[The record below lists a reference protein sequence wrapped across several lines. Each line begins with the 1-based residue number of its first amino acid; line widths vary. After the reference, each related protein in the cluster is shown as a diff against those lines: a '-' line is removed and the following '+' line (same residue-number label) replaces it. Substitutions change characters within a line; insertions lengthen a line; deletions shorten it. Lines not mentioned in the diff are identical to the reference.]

1 MAILALILTFA
12 ILISAIIVSNNTVS
26 GHRLYRQT
34 PLPTG
39 VPKTFLS
46 LIAVM
51 FAIAC
56 VWQFAIDTLDDMRHP
71 AFWISA
77 FGADPI
83 LGDVFST
90 AEQYDMDLG
99 MPTAEFRESD
109 LLMIR
114 NVSRCVATALWCA
127 VAGLAA
133 YAVYMLGL
141 LRENKPTMIT
151 CLALLAAALIVGG
164 RASMAGMVHL
174 GDYVASGMGNEYD
187 GDMSDSEMLSFL
199 TTVVVVMACMGLI
212 KGIQKVNS
220 FIEFAE
226 NTDANEEE
234 ARPCMP
240 PPAPPTPQSPP
251 QATTSHT
258 GGDGQN
264 KVEKLKDIK
273 QLLDAGVLT
282 NEEFEEMKR
291 KIINS

>member
-12 ILISAIIVSNNTVS
+12 ILISAIIVSNNTMS
-26 GHRLYRQT
+26 GHRLFRQT

-164 RASMAGMVHL
+164 RASMAGMVHFHPRHIL
-174 GDYVASGMGNEYD
+174 GR
-187 GDMSDSEMLSFL
+187 LRHPPFL
-199 TTVVVVMACMGLI
+199 FGQDEQRFRLPCLAVVVHRGHGSQPLLRVHRPYADTQHAGWNSRIAALFALMPNRIHRRHSAALQGPR
-212 KGIQKVNS
+212 GI
-220 FIEFAE
+220 
-226 NTDANEEE
+226 
-234 ARPCMP
+234 
-240 PPAPPTPQSPP
+240 
-251 QATTSHT
+251 
-258 GGDGQN
+258 
-264 KVEKLKDIK
+264 
-273 QLLDAGVLT
+273 
-282 NEEFEEMKR
+282 
-291 KIINS
+291 